1 MNLLKF
7 LLAVPFALV
16 APAALGQANAV
27 TCTAQN
33 ITLDFG
39 AFDVLSGA
47 VLDGAGSFTVTC
59 DNSANGA
66 RTVVYTA
73 ALATAPARQM
83 APPSGPDRLSYG
95 AFVDATRLQPWGD
108 GTGGTFTIS
117 GTLTIPRRSSLTS
130 APHNYFA
137 RITPGGQDV
146 SAASPGP
153 PPTTYTQTL
162 TVTVSCTPVPP
173 C

>member
-1 MNLLKF
+1 MKALRLLI
-7 LLAVPFALV
+7 AVAFALV
-16 APAALGQANAV
+16 APAALGQNNV
-27 TCTAQN
+27 TCTAAN

-39 AFDVLSGA
+39 SFDVLGGA

-59 DNSANGA
+59 VNSAGA
-66 RTVVYTA
+66 SRTVVYSA

-83 APPSGPDRLSYG
+83 APPSGADRLSYG
-95 AFVDATRLQPWGD
+95 VFVDASRVQPWGD
-108 GTGGTFTIS
+108 GTVGTFTIV
-117 GTLTIPRRSSLTS
+117 GTLTIPGKSSLTS

-153 PPTTYTQTL
+153 PPTIYTQTL
-162 TVTVSCTPVPP
+162 TVTVSCTPSPP

>member
-1 MNLLKF
+1 MNALRL
-7 LLAVPFALV
+7 LLAVLFAFV
-16 APAALGQANAV
+16 APAALGQNNV
-27 TCTAQN
+27 TCTAAN

-39 AFDVLSGA
+39 SFDVLGGA
-47 VLDGAGSFTVTC
+47 VLDGAGSFSVTC
-59 DNSANGA
+59 VNSAGGA
-66 RTVVYTA
+66 RTVTSSA

-95 AFVDATRLQPWGD
+95 VFVDASRLQPWGD
-108 GTGGTFTIS
+108 GTVGTFTIP
-117 GTLTIPRRSSLTS
+117 GTLTIPGKSSLTS

-137 RITPGGQDV
+137 RIGPGGQDV

-153 PPTTYTQTL
+153 PPTIYTQTL
-162 TVTVSCTPVPP
+162 TVTVSCTPYPP

>member
-1 MNLLKF
+1 MNLLKLF
-7 LLAVPFALV
+7 LILACALLARG
-16 APAALGQANAV
+16 ALGQTV
-27 TCTAQN
+27 TCTAAN
-33 ITLDFG
+33 ITLNFG
-39 AFDVLSGA
+39 AFDVLGGA

-59 DNSANGA
+59 VNPLNGA
-66 RTVVYTA
+66 RIVVYTA
-73 ALATAPARQM
+73 TLATAPARQM
-83 APPSGPDRLSYG
+83 APPSGADRLSYG
-95 AFVDATRLQPWGD
+95 VFVDASRLQPWGD
-108 GTGGTFTIS
+108 GTLGTFTIT
-117 GTLTIPRRSSLTS
+117 GTLNVPRRSSLTS

>member
-1 MNLLKF
+1 LF
-7 LLAVPFALV
+7 AVLFALV
-16 APAALGQANAV
+16 APAAFGQNNV
-27 TCTAQN
+27 TCTAAN

-39 AFDVLSGA
+39 SFDVLGGA

-59 DNSANGA
+59 VNSAGGA
-66 RTVVYTA
+66 RTVVYSA
-73 ALATAPARQM
+73 ALAMAPARQM

-95 AFVDATRLQPWGD
+95 VFVDASRLQPWGD
-108 GTGGTFTIS
+108 GTVGTFTIG
-117 GTLTIPRRSSLTS
+117 GTLTIPGKSSLTS

-162 TVTVSCTPVPP
+162 VVTVSCTPSPP

>member
-1 MNLLKF
+1 MNTLRL
-7 LLAVPFALV
+7 LLAFLFALV
-16 APAALGQANAV
+16 APAALGQNNV
-27 TCTAQN
+27 TCTAAN

-39 AFDVLSGA
+39 SFDVLGGA

-59 DNSANGA
+59 VNSAGGA
-66 RTVVYTA
+66 RTVVYSA
-73 ALATAPARQM
+73 ALAMAPARQM

-95 AFVDATRLQPWGD
+95 VFVDASRLQPWGD
-108 GTGGTFTIS
+108 GTVGTFTIG
-117 GTLTIPRRSSLTS
+117 GTLTIPGKSSLTS

-153 PPTTYTQTL
+153 PPTSYTQTL
-162 TVTVSCTPVPP
+162 IVTVSCTPSPP